1 MAARTASN
9 SISRILRKAGPP
21 ALAITLMGFFGYYA
35 VMGPN
40 GVLAY
45 GEYKHQIE
53 QRKAE
58 YEKLDKQRAEI
69 KNRVKLLDPKHADP
83 DMVDELVRKDLN
95 VAHPDEVIIP
105 LKN

>member
-1 MAARTASN
+1 MAARTAQN
-9 SISRILRKAGPP
+9 SIVRTLRKAGLP
-21 ALAITLMGFFGYYA
+21 ALAITVMALFGYYA

-45 GEYKHQIE
+45 GEYKRE
-53 QRKAE
+53 MAARKAE
-58 YEKLDKQRAEI
+58 YAKLDKQRAELR
-69 KNRVKLLDPKHADP
+69 NRVGLLDPRHADP

-105 LKN
+105 LKK